1 MHLAWVGAN
10 SLGGS
15 PALGLPIPGCPA
27 DFSSCP
33 CLSSCEGSGGTRRML
48 PGVNRLGLRARN
60 RHCLFR
66 QTTLHYVA
74 KATEIGMPFDSV
86 LSLLGVYSKEM
97 KQLKQ
102 KKKLLTNT
110 IRLKQVTKKLLT
122 STHCRLLCCRG
133 EIKKQPTM
141 GTGSR
146 ES

>member
-1 MHLAWVGAN
+1 
-10 SLGGS
+10 
-15 PALGLPIPGCPA
+15 
-27 DFSSCP
+27 
-33 CLSSCEGSGGTRRML
+33 ML

-110 IRLKQVTKKLLT
+110 HKTETGHKKTIDKYTL
-122 STHCRLLCCRG
+122 
-133 EIKKQPTM
+133 
-141 GTGSR
+141 
-146 ES
+146 